1 MSVGQDIRRSTNKY
15 SGNYRGLVVSTTDPL
30 NQGRIKV
37 RIYPIMDKTEV
48 PDAALPWAVPAFPLF
63 DGSGPGNNGSFTV
76 PKVGT
81 MVWCFFEA
89 EDFMQPVYFAE
100 ARDGVNGIFVTP
112 DIKQWLTDSGF
123 TIMIDET
130 NKTIRVVHPSGSEI
144 NIDNTDGTV
153 LVQSVGS
160 QVHVDSAGKID
171 ITAGSDI
178 NIEATGNVVIK
189 GSQVS
194 INP

>member
-37 RIYPIMDKTEV
+37 RIYPVMDKTEV

-63 DGSGPGNNGSFTV
+63 DGAGTGTGSFVV
-76 PKVGT
+76 PKVGS

-100 ARDGVNGIFVTP
+100 ARDGVKGITSVPTT
-112 DIKQWLTDSGF
+112 KQWITDGGF
-123 TIMIDET
+123 TIQIDEV
-130 NKTIRVVHPSGSEI
+130 NQTIRVVHPSGSEI
-144 NIDNTDGTV
+144 NIDNADGTI

-160 QVHVDSAGKID
+160 KID
-171 ITAGSDI
+171 IESAGAI
-178 NIEATGNVVIK
+178 NVKASGLVKIE